1 MRKRKVTY
9 PVARTATRQPRS
21 AGLPGD
27 PGYVRSTVA
36 SINLAALDIR
46 TDLKVG
52 DRVKIGGGGLYA
64 GELAIVESLS
74 NGVIPAAAVRTDTGK
89 TRRIR
94 AVDLERV
101 TVVRPTESA
110 PTERITAEG

>member
-1 MRKRKVTY
+1 
-9 PVARTATRQPRS
+9 
-21 AGLPGD
+21 
-27 PGYVRSTVA
+27 
-36 SINLAALDIR
+36 
-46 TDLKVG
+46 
-52 DRVKIGGGGLYA
+52 
-64 GELAIVESLS
+64 
-74 NGVIPAAAVRTDTGK
+74 VIPAAAVRTDTGK